1 MKNFA
6 FAVLSTAALL
16 AGCSASS
23 ESTGD
28 SGSAVAASPLKGN
41 IDGKDFQGKSAVARK
56 SGTDGKRSITVY
68 DMDVKCEDF
77 SPKAE
82 RELLTSIE
90 WVAGTTKNLK
100 LDFADLKGSQTVTF
114 VISKGGSPTNV
125 ISNTGRIEV
134 IEAPTDKGSVGKIR
148 IRASAQAH
156 SVEGEI
162 AVQVCE

>member
-1 MKNFA
+1 MKNLA
-6 FAVLSTAALL
+6 FALCVLATFLG
-16 AGCSASS
+16 GCSASDS
-23 ESTGD
+23 SSGD
-28 SGSAVAASPLKGN
+28 SGAAVAASPLKGN
-41 IDGKDFQGKSAVARK
+41 IDGKDFQGKTAIARA
-56 SGTDGKRSITVY
+56 SSSGKRSITIY
-68 DMDVKCEDF
+68 DMDVKCEDV

-114 VISKGGSPTNV
+114 VISKGGSPSNIV
-125 ISNTGRIEV
+125 SNTGRIEV
-134 IEAPTDKGSVGKIR
+134 IEAPTGKGSTGKIR
-148 IRASAQAH
+148 IRASAQTH